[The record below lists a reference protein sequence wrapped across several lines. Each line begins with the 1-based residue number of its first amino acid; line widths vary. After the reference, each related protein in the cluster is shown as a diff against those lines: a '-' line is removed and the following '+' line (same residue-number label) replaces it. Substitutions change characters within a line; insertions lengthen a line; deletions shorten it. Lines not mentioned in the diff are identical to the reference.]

1 MISVVIPVFK
11 TPLPLKRRCLD
22 SLKGLACEII
32 EVDGLPLAEARNE
45 GLRKAKGE
53 WVWFVDADDEVG
65 ELFDCSDCSI
75 DRFGD
80 GLDVVMMGVRTRWGR
95 FGKRWETIP
104 PELNGEMSAADLKTL
119 NDNLLFR
126 YSVNK
131 IYRRDFLVKNDIWF
145 ESGTE
150 PCEDAI
156 FNLKCVKAGARWR
169 SVREVGYV
177 YWKRLGSSLFRYC
190 PTIEKACRRE
200 NELWGDVLTQRT
212 QRERKICLR
221 PHGPLGL
228 PQNCISRGFLEE
240 DANAECRYAPGVED
254 TVWAHSN
261 SASDSDLCDKL
272 LWSEGRIAAKVWDNR
287 WLKGSPEKN
296 PPLKW
301 RARQMALLARRLL
314 RFVGV

>member
-1 MISVVIPVFK
+1 MISVIIPVFK
-11 TPLPLKRRCLD
+11 TPLKLRRRCLD
-22 SLKGLACEII
+22 SLKGLECEII
-32 EVDGLPLAEARNE
+32 EVDELPLAEARNE

-53 WVWFVDADDEVG
+53 WVWFVDADDEARSEVVRG
-65 ELFDCSDCSI
+65 I
-75 DRFGD
+75 RDR
-80 GLDVVMMGVRTRWGR
+80 GLGIGGGVDVVIMGVRTRWGR

-104 PELNGEMSAADLKTL
+104 PELDGEMSAADLQTL
-119 NDNLLFR
+119 NDNFLFR
-126 YSVNK
+126 YAWNK
-131 IYRRDFLVKNDIWF
+131 IYRREFLVRNDIRF

-200 NELWGDVLTQRT
+200 NALWG
-212 QRERKICLR
+212 E
-221 PHGPLGL
+221 LGVGGR
-228 PQNCISRGFLEE
+228 CRCTEEGFKFQVSGGEV
-240 DANAECRYAPGVED
+240 G
-254 TVWAHSN
+254 
-261 SASDSDLCDKL
+261 
-272 LWSEGRIAAKVWDNR
+272 WSEERIAAKVWDNR
-287 WLKGSPEKN
+287 WLTGSPEKN

>member
-1 MISVVIPVFK
+1 
-11 TPLPLKRRCLD
+11 
-22 SLKGLACEII
+22 
-32 EVDGLPLAEARNE
+32 
-45 GLRKAKGE
+45 
-53 WVWFVDADDEVG
+53 
-65 ELFDCSDCSI
+65 
-75 DRFGD
+75 
-80 GLDVVMMGVRTRWGR
+80 MMGVRTRWGR

-104 PELNGEMSAADLKTL
+104 PVLNGEMSAADLKTL

-131 IYRRDFLVKNDIWF
+131 IYRREFLVKNDIWF

-156 FNLKCVKAGARWR
+156 FNLKCVKTGARWR

-200 NELWGDVLTQRT
+200 NELWG
-212 QRERKICLR
+212 E
-221 PHGPLGL
+221 LGVGGR
-228 PQNCISRGFLEE
+228 CRWTEE
-240 DANAECRYAPGVED
+240 
-254 TVWAHSN
+254 
-261 SASDSDLCDKL
+261 
-272 LWSEGRIAAKVWDNR
+272 RIAAKVWDNR
-287 WLKGSPEKN
+287 WLTGSPEKN

>member
-1 MISVVIPVFK
+1 MLSVVIPVFK
-11 TPLPLKRRCLD
+11 TPLPLRRRCLD
-22 SLKGLACEII
+22 SLKGLDCEII
-32 EVDGLPLAEARNE
+32 EVDGLPLTEARNE

-53 WVWFVDADDEVG
+53 WVWFVDADDEARPEVVLHQAKAKD
-65 ELFDCSDCSI
+65 EDEQWKFDVLM
-75 DRFGD
+75 F
-80 GLDVVMMGVRTRWGR
+80 GVRTRWGR

-104 PELNGEMSAADLKTL
+104 PELNGEMSAADLETL

-131 IYRRDFLVKNDIWF
+131 IYRREFLVKNDIWF

-156 FNLKCVKAGARWR
+156 FNLKCVKAGAWWR
-169 SVREVGYV
+169 IVQEVGYV

-200 NELWGDVLTQRT
+200 NELWNGTN
-212 QRERKICLR
+212 
-221 PHGPLGL
+221 G
-228 PQNCISRGFLEE
+228 
-240 DANAECRYAPGVED
+240 
-254 TVWAHSN
+254 
-261 SASDSDLCDKL
+261 
-272 LWSEGRIAAKVWDNR
+272 WSEEQIAAKVWDNR
-287 WLKGSPEKN
+287 WLKGNPEKD

-301 RARQMALLARRLL
+301 RARQFALLARRLL